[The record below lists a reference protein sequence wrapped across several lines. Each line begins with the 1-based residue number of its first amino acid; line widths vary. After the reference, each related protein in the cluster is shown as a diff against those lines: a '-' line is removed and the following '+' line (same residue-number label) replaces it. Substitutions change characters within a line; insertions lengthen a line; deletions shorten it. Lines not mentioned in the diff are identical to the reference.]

1 MYLLS
6 ACHVL
11 GKLNAFGT
19 SLHTGYR
26 DAVNSGMPNNL
37 SIKHYLVSSSP
48 THLIF
53 PQPAFKGMQEN
64 INSITKMY
72 IRKFTDSLIL

>member
-11 GKLNAFGT
+11 GKLSAFAT
-19 SLHTGYR
+19 SLHAGYR

-53 PQPAFKGMQEN
+53 PHPAFKGM
-64 INSITKMY
+64 
-72 IRKFTDSLIL
+72 